1 VKEDPTEQTDL
12 AASEPAML
20 KQLKERYAQLRATQ
34 LDQTY
39 VEYFAVACGY
49 GPPKPGRSAG
59 SLKTVFIDGEP
70 APEVVTLP
78 GWPTLTVPPPCS
90 PGFSCPGTT
99 VPPKVEAICQKW
111 SDAFLA
117 MLKRNGGHL
126 GPYLD

>member
-1 VKEDPTEQTDL
+1 
-12 AASEPAML
+12 ML

-59 SLKTVFIDGEP
+59 SLETVFIDGEP

-90 PGFSCPGTT
+90 GDRCPGTT

>member
-1 VKEDPTEQTDL
+1 MKEDPTEQTDL

-59 SLKTVFIDGEP
+59 SLAVGGCTP
-70 APEVVTLP
+70 AKRSRPQTDSPQP
-78 GWPTLTVPPPCS
+78 GQPIHARPS
-90 PGFSCPGTT
+90 
-99 VPPKVEAICQKW
+99 
-111 SDAFLA
+111 
-117 MLKRNGGHL
+117 
-126 GPYLD
+126 

>member
-1 VKEDPTEQTDL
+1 MLQPASRRAALVAAVTFVVLPRPAPAARGPTTL
-12 AASEPAML
+12 
-20 KQLKERYAQLRATQ
+20 QLPLQMQAGGVLT
-34 LDQTY
+34 
-39 VEYFAVACGY
+39 CG
-49 GPPKPGRSAG
+49 
-59 SLKTVFIDGEP
+59 VFIDGEP
-70 APEVVTLP
+70 APEVVTMP

-99 VPPKVEAICQKW
+99 VPPKVEAICLKW